1 MSNYYARV
9 KQAVPFHMTMIAL
22 NTFSFLNS
30 FYLLYKFSELG
41 EVYIQNRGYSPLTG
55 HKYLQFHI
63 LVSFKF

>member
-1 MSNYYARV
+1 MSSHYAKAR
-9 KQAVPFHMTMIAL
+9 QAVPFHMTMIAL

-41 EVYIQNRGYSPLTG
+41 RVYIENKGYSPLTA

-63 LVSFKF
+63 FVSLLG